1 MTELDLSRLP
11 DQLRRKL
18 ETQLARLPME
28 LRETLEAQ
36 MARLPPEKLAELLE
50 RGSPMLDRFV
60 AKADKARDRVSDKTP
75 KIHIGQSAIAGR
87 ENRTVQ
93 AGDTPGA
100 LGKILLA
107 IAVAVVLFY
116 ALF

>member
-11 DQLRRKL
+11 YALRRKL
-18 ETQLARLPME
+18 EAQLARLPME

-60 AKADKARDRVSDKTP
+60 AKADKARDKVRDQAP
-75 KIHIGQSAIAGR
+75 RLEIGQSVASGR
-87 ENRTVQ
+87 ESRTVQ

-107 IAVAVVLFY
+107 IVVAVVLFY

>member
-1 MTELDLSRLP
+1 MTELDLSALP
-11 DQLRRKL
+11 EALRRKL

-28 LRETLEAQ
+28 LRETMETQ

-60 AKADKARDRVSDKTP
+60 AKADKARDKVSDKAP
-75 KIHIGQSAIAGR
+75 KLNIGQSAIAGR

-107 IAVAVVLFY
+107 IAVAAAVYY